1 MGNISHSLKKVLQQ
15 AQLNKSLEKFFKEC
29 LLAKE
34 YKHIINIRRYKGQLF
49 VYLDSSVALYELN
62 LKKDGLS
69 GCLQQKGLD
78 FTRLIFKVTT

>member
-1 MGNISHSLKKVLQQ
+1 MGNISRSLKKVLQQ
-15 AQLNKSLEKFFKEC
+15 AQRNQSLEKFFKEC

-34 YKHIINIRRYKGQLF
+34 YKHIITIRRYKQQLF

-69 GCLQQKGLD
+69 ACLRQKGLD
-78 FTRLIFKVTT
+78 FTGLIFKVTT